1 MSSIS
6 RTAALGIVG
15 QILAGLDQAYTG
27 FGDVV
32 DAVTVGAAN
41 AKQQLS
47 DFSHFDFNP
56 KFNTRVISVP
66 RAISGAQDLWDEI
79 RNGLIQ
85 KFTTIVDDAKN
96 LTDSIKSIP
105 PRIPGEPI
113 LQRTALILSFIHAT
127 NDEIASLIT
136 EVLDFTGMIDDI
148 KQRIESLDDLFLPQ
162 GSTKTVGDFHYRKR
176 NA

>member
-6 RTAALGIVG
+6 RSAALGIVG

-32 DAVTVGAAN
+32 DAVTDGAAN
-41 AKQQLS
+41 ARRQLQ
-47 DFSHFDFNP
+47 DFSHFDFAP
-56 KFNTRVISVP
+56 KFKTRVISVP
-66 RAISGAQDLWDEI
+66 RAIDGAEELWDEI

-85 KFTTIVDDAKN
+85 KFTTIVDDAQN
-96 LTDSIKSIP
+96 LVASIKAIP
-105 PRIPGEPI
+105 PRVPGEPI

-127 NDEIASLIT
+127 NDEIAQLIRN
-136 EVLDFTGMIDDI
+136 VLDFTATIDDI
-148 KQRIESLDDLFLPQ
+148 KQRIETLDDLFLPQ
-162 GSTKTVGDFHYRKR
+162 GSLKTSGDFHYRKR